1 MRRFGCDVG
10 NEVVRV
16 LWIVSRSSN
25 SSLFKSLEFSISIYI
40 YIARGTYKYIYKLI
54 ESLDMMNYEFV
65 LTKKKKEET
74 SLD

>member
-40 YIARGTYKYIYKLI
+40 YISHEARINIYI
-54 ESLDMMNYEFV
+54 N
-65 LTKKKKEET
+65 
-74 SLD
+74 

>member
-40 YIARGTYKYIYKLI
+40 YISHEARINIYI
-54 ESLDMMNYEFV
+54 
-65 LTKKKKEET
+65 
-74 SLD
+74 

>member
-25 SSLFKSLEFSISIYI
+25 SSLFKSLEFSTSIYI
-40 YIARGTYKYIYKLI
+40 SHEARINIYI
-54 ESLDMMNYEFV
+54 N
-65 LTKKKKEET
+65 
-74 SLD
+74 